1 MDLSE
6 INEVSARIRA
16 EVAKAIV
23 GQERALDLLLVAMI
37 AEGHVLLEGVP
48 GTAKTLLARCFAASL
63 SLQFGR
69 VQFTPDLMPGDV
81 LGTNLFDFRT
91 NEFRLT
97 KGPIFTQV
105 LLADEINRTPPK
117 TQAALLEAMNERS
130 VTIDGT
136 THDLGASFMVIAT
149 QNPIE
154 HQGTY
159 PLPEAQLDRFL
170 FKHVLD
176 YPDEEEERTI
186 VARHGNR
193 ATMANIQSFGIA
205 GVVGP
210 KELAA
215 MRKTVAGIR
224 LADDLVGY
232 IVTLARATREHPS
245 LQFGVSPR
253 AANMLASAARA
264 YAGLAGR
271 DYVIPDD
278 IKLLANP
285 TLRHR
290 VVLAPGAEIE
300 GLDADQV
307 IGQIVEQTPAPR

>member
-1 MDLSE
+1 MDLSA
-6 INEVSARIRA
+6 IKVASARIRA
-16 EVAKAIV
+16 EVAKAII

-63 SLQFGR
+63 SLKFGR

-176 YPDEEEERTI
+176 YPSEEEERLI

-193 ATMANIQSFGIA
+193 ATMAGIDSFGIA
-205 GVVGP
+205 AVTGA

-232 IVTLARATREHPS
+232 IVALARATREHPS

-264 YAGLAGR
+264 YAALSGR

-278 IKLLANP
+278 VKLLANP

>member
-6 INEVSARIRA
+6 IKDASARIRA
-16 EVAKAIV
+16 EVAKAII
-23 GQERALDLLLVAMI
+23 GQARALDLLLVAMI

-63 SLQFGR
+63 SLKFGR

-97 KGPIFTQV
+97 KGPILTQV

-176 YPDEEEERTI
+176 YPSEEEERAI

-193 ATMANIQSFGIA
+193 ATMASIESFGIA
-205 GVVGP
+205 AVTGA

-224 LADDLVGY
+224 LADDLVLY
-232 IVTLARATREHPS
+232 IVALARATREHPS

-264 YAGLAGR
+264 YAALSGR

-278 IKLLANP
+278 VKLLANP

-307 IGQIVEQTPAPR
+307 IGQILEQTPAPR